1 MQTKNPR
8 KGKFS
13 LNYARKHQSGVR
25 KHTAP
30 EEVVGLQ
37 FHSLWPRRSTELKL
51 QDYTCT
57 GTASFSF
64 SFKSIFSTEFL
75 GEPSFSSSL
84 FAVYLP
90 SSVTLPDLGAAAQHE
105 RMLLAPN
112 AHETFNIWNILHLN
126 TLLLVF
132 PIQNDLNV
140 SLHSPQLRPL
150 DFVFRARDVAFPKI
164 NSRRPLTGLKAD

>member
-1 MQTKNPR
+1 MLNHLKQTNKSADKEPPKR
-8 KGKFS
+8 EVLSELCTQTPKWCG
-13 LNYARKHQSGVR
+13 H
-25 KHTAP
+25 P
-30 EEVVGLQ
+30 CEEAYSTRRGRGPTISQFMTKEETVV
-37 FHSLWPRRSTELKL
+37 STELKL

-112 AHETFNIWNILHLN
+112 AHETFNI
-126 TLLLVF
+126 
-132 PIQNDLNV
+132 
-140 SLHSPQLRPL
+140 
-150 DFVFRARDVAFPKI
+150 
-164 NSRRPLTGLKAD
+164 